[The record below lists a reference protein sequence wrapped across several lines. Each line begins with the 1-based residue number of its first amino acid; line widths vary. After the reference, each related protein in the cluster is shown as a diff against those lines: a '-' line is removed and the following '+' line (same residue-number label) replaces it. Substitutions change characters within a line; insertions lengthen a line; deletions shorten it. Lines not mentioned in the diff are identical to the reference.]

1 MKREGRKK
9 EAERKTRGSNPQTL
23 QNRHVELKE
32 NFKGSL
38 PGRRGTNGTGGSLG
52 AQGARRQF
60 SGLADK
66 PKVAWVATPTSGRG
80 VRVNVDPGPGDYATA
95 LRAAETKSHT

>member
-23 QNRHVELKE
+23 QNRHLELKE
-32 NFKGSL
+32 NLKGSL
-38 PGRRGTNGTGGSLG
+38 PGKRGTNGIGGSLG
-52 AQGARRQF
+52 AQGAWRQF

-80 VRVNVDPGPGDYATA
+80 FRVDVDPGSGNYATA
-95 LRAAETKSHT
+95 LRVAETKPHT